1 VTVDPVVTDATTRF
15 RFFPVSYDVA
25 GRGVLVAGD
34 GEQAL
39 QKLRLLVRTE
49 AHLTLYAAAPE
60 PTLVAF
66 AAAHGVRHEARSV
79 DGTALAGA
87 ALLFV
92 ATGDAAEDA
101 ALSAAARRVGVPVNV
116 ADRPELSDFAVP
128 AIVDRAPIAVAIATD
143 GVAPVLA
150 QRVRA
155 VIEAV
160 LPPGFGR
167 LGQLAAGL
175 RERVRLALPEAR
187 DRRRFWH
194 GVFDGAAAS
203 AALRGDMLRAHRLAL
218 QSLYDGAAAPQKG
231 RVLLVGAGPGS
242 TDLLTLRAQRAL
254 GAADVIVHDDLVP
267 DDVIAMGRR
276 DAERIAVGKRKGRH
290 SVAQADI
297 DALLVARA
305 QAGQIVVRLKAGDP
319 LIFGR
324 AGEEIAA
331 LRAAGVD
338 YEIVPGVTAALAA
351 AADAAIPLTLRGVA
365 SHLVFATGHGAE
377 GAEPEGWELLAASG
391 ATVAMY
397 MGRTVA
403 DRIAARLT
411 EAGLSGATPVV
422 AIEEAGRTTRRTLA
436 GTLAELPA
444 LATRDDIAGPVLIL
458 LGEAVG
464 HGDLEAAEPFTVV
477 RKLAA

>member
-1 VTVDPVVTDATTRF
+1 M
-15 RFFPVSYDVA
+15 
-25 GRGVLVAGD
+25 
-34 GEQAL
+34 
-39 QKLRLLVRTE
+39 
-49 AHLTLYAAAPE
+49 
-60 PTLVAF
+60 
-66 AAAHGVRHEARSV
+66 
-79 DGTALAGA
+79 
-87 ALLFV
+87 
-92 ATGDAAEDA
+92 
-101 ALSAAARRVGVPVNV
+101 LSAAARRAGVPVNV
-116 ADRPELSDFAVP
+116 VDRPELSDFAVP
-128 AIVDRAPIAVAIATD
+128 AIVDRAPIAVAISTD

-175 RERVRLALPEAR
+175 RERVRTARPDAR

-194 GVFDGAAAS
+194 SVFEGAAGAS
-203 AALRGDMLRAHRLAL
+203 ALTGDMLRAHRLAL
-218 QSLYDGAAAPQKG
+218 QSLYDGTAALRTG

-254 GAADVIVHDDLVP
+254 GEADVIVHDDLVP
-267 DDVIAMGRR
+267 EDVIAMGRR

-305 QAGQIVVRLKAGDP
+305 EAGQIVVRLKAGDP

-331 LRAAGVD
+331 LRAAGID

-365 SHLVFATGHGAE
+365 SHLVFATGHGAD
-377 GAEPEGWELLAASG
+377 GAEPEGWESLAVSG

-403 DRIAARLT
+403 DQIAARLIA
-411 EAGLSGATPVV
+411 AGLPEATPVV
-422 AIEEAGRTTRRTLA
+422 AIEEAGRAGRRTFA
-436 GTLAELPA
+436 GTLADLPA
-444 LATRDDIAGPVLIL
+444 LAARDDVAGPVLIL
-458 LGEAVG
+458 LGAAVG
-464 HGDLEAAEPFTVV
+464 HGALDAAEPFAVAH
-477 RKLAA
+477 RLAA